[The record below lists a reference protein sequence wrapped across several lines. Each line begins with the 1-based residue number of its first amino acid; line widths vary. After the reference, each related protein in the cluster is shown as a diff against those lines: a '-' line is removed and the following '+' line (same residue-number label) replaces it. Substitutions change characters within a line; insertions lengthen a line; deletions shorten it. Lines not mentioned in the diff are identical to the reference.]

1 MRRPHPLS
9 VVVVVAAGALT
20 YACSDD
26 SEPAPS
32 GDELAGAQDPTRDGG
47 ADSSTVDAN
56 SDGETRDAGDASDA
70 GDANDADADAGP
82 VAEHS
87 VFLVR
92 VGALDGTMVAPAAG
106 QVFLDEYE
114 PATSKLVR
122 TIALPTTKV
131 GDQQLIVQTTSK
143 SLNEGYVSLSADH
156 HSVVVTGYPSYYD
169 DATPPFVVQGPPA
182 PYHRVVATISS
193 DGTIDTSTMI
203 ESTVM
208 TGPFPPTQI
217 GGATLSGNNVW
228 IAGTGMNG
236 AGSLRLVASGS
247 STTSG
252 SNLVPPSEPYEAV
265 RIFDGQL
272 YVSTTQGAISKVGS
286 GLPTTDGQTVTS
298 VITGLS
304 GVCEFEFVD
313 TDGKPGA
320 DRLYVA
326 ASGST
331 DPDAGPNAAGG
342 VKKYVFDQASK
353 TWQFSSTFSSGV
365 TTSLRGLAAYKEG
378 DDVVVVAT
386 TSEGDKLLRFVDK
399 DSGTPTPT
407 VVTSA
412 SAGVI
417 YRGVT
422 NAPTK

>member
-1 MRRPHPLS
+1 MRRLHALS
-9 VVVVVAAGALT
+9 VVFVLAAAAST

-26 SEPAPS
+26 SEPAPG
-32 GDELAGAQDPTRDGG
+32 GDDLTGGEGPTREAGT
-47 ADSSTVDAN
+47 DSNTIDAA
-56 SDGETRDAGDASDA
+56 SDGQARDAGDAR
-70 GDANDADADAGP
+70 GDAADADAGP

-92 VGALDGTMVAPAAG
+92 VGALDGTTVAPAAG

-114 PATSKLVR
+114 PATSKRVR
-122 TIALPTTKV
+122 TIALPTTKN
-131 GDQQLIVQTTSK
+131 GDQQLFVQTMST
-143 SLNEGYVSLSADH
+143 SLNEGYISLSADH

-169 DATPPFVVQGPPA
+169 DATPPFVLQGA
-182 PYHRVVATISS
+182 PTPYYRVAATVSS
-193 DGTIDTSTMI
+193 DGAIDTSTMI
-203 ESTVM
+203 ASTVM

-217 GGATLSGNNVW
+217 GGATRSGNNVW
-228 IAGTGMNG
+228 IAGTGMSG
-236 AGSLRLVASGS
+236 AGSLRVIASGS
-247 STTSG
+247 SDTGG
-252 SNLVPPSEPYEAV
+252 SNLIPPSEPYEAV

-272 YVSTTQGAISKVGS
+272 YVSTTQGAISKIGS
-286 GLPTTDGQTVTS
+286 GLPTTDGQTVTPI
-298 VITGLS
+298 VTGLT

-331 DPDAGPNAAGG
+331 DPDAGSNAVGG

-353 TWQFSSTFSSGV
+353 TWQLSSTFSSGV
-365 TTSLRGLAAYKEG
+365 ATSLRGLTAYKEG

-399 DSGTPTPT
+399 DSGAPTPT
-407 VVTSA
+407 VVTTAPS
-412 SAGVI
+412 GVI

-422 NAPTK
+422 NAPTP